1 MTLPPLGRAIIQNT
15 AEKITVEA
23 GYTTLPVCPK
33 NIAEKH
39 DILVQAKPDAAK
51 GCSGMLVRN
60 GEQFGILY
68 ATHIRS
74 EGFQRFSIAHEL
86 GHYFMPGHPEAV
98 LKNGIHQSQAGF
110 VARDRYEQEADVF
123 AASLLM
129 PAEVFKGEM
138 RRVEDGL
145 SGVIALSGAANTSL
159 TATAFRLAEL
169 TTDAVAVAISE
180 GGMILSCGY
189 SEKIKKLAGRDS
201 MPWLYGKPVPTGT
214 LTACFNAAP
223 NRVAAADR
231 EENTLDMADWFG
243 LGGGVRGTEEVI
255 GLGGYGRTLTVIR
268 CNLRT
273 EDDFDP
279 EDEADDDG
287 YLADRWT
294 PRFRR

>member
-1 MTLPPLGRAIIQNT
+1 MPPLGRAIIQNT
-15 AEKITVEA
+15 AEKIAVEA
-23 GYTTLPVCPK
+23 GYTALPVCPK
-33 NIAEKH
+33 TIAEKH

-86 GHYFMPGHPEAV
+86 GHYFLPGHPEAV

-129 PAEVFKGEM
+129 PADLFKGAM
-138 RRVEDGL
+138 RKAGDGL
-145 SGVIALSGAANTSL
+145 EGIIALATAANTSL
-159 TATAFRLAEL
+159 TATAFRFAEL
-169 TTDAVAVAISE
+169 TKDAVAVVISE
-180 GGMILSCGY
+180 GGTIVSCGY
-189 SEKIKKLAGRDS
+189 SEKIKNLAGRGA
-201 MPWLYGKPVPTGT
+201 MPWLYGKPVPTDT
-214 LTACFNAAP
+214 LTARFNAAP
-223 NRVAAADR
+223 GRVAAADR
-231 EENTLDMADWFG
+231 EESALYMTDWFG
-243 LGGGVRGTEEVI
+243 LGDGVRGSEEVI

-268 CNLRT
+268 GNLRT
-273 EDDFDP
+273 DDDFDP
-279 EDEADDDG
+279 EDEADDDE